1 MNLRKL
7 AGLVAIATIAVV
19 PVTAHATAPVQ
30 CSSPTARD
38 TSGDPG
44 TPAPTRVGVCVQ
56 GSGYIEAGTDGTHV
70 YVVLSSDT
78 NGYVGVSSY
87 SSTADSDPCGPA
99 TPDGNE
105 GGTGTNAGGCY
116 GTNALTVNLRNVAGT
131 GVDAT
136 AGGLVPL
143 PVCGDNTGAWYNSS
157 RNGCRADNED
167 VNQGIATALAALSCI
182 AGNPAALPE
191 CVL

>member
-1 MNLRKL
+1 MKLRKL
-7 AGLVAIATIAVV
+7 AAVASFATIAVL
-19 PVTAHATAPVQ
+19 PVVAHATAPVS
-30 CSSPTARD
+30 CSSPTSRD
-38 TSGDPG
+38 AGGDPG
-44 TPAPTRVGVCVQ
+44 TPAPTRVGVCLQ
-56 GSGYIEAGTDGTHV
+56 GSGYVEAGTDGTHV
-70 YVVLSSDT
+70 YVVISSDT

-87 SSTADSDPCGPA
+87 SSTADSDPCTA
-99 TPDGNE
+99 STPDGNE
-105 GGTGTNAGGCY
+105 GGSGTNAGGCY
-116 GTNALTVNLRNVAGT
+116 GTNTVLVNLRNVAGT

-167 VNQGIATALAALSCI
+167 VNQGVAKALAALTCI
-182 AGNPAALPE
+182 AGNPANLPA